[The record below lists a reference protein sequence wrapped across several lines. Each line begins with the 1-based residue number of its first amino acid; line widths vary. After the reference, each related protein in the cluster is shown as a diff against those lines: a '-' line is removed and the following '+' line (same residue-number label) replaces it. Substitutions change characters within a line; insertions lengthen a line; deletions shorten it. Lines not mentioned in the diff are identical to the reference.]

1 MTDARFLRTL
11 IPSLPSEF
19 ANALRNLCSTNSAN
33 ELFLENF
40 VRLLTGA
47 ECTSDASQSL
57 RDEWVA
63 KQTATRQ
70 ALAELVQTPAG
81 ENSGALK
88 RPLDQGDT
96 EGSKRQRVSPP
107 DTSTDLTSDPVQFTL
122 HAVSTTSPV
131 RKKVDISIRKSS
143 VTFTNP
149 SSGNVEATVPL
160 SSLKRAFLLPTRG
173 KTKAHWTVVILS
185 NDVTEKAA
193 AKAKDDSP
201 QIIFGIDASTTAP
214 LYTTSLNGKE
224 THAKGSPS
232 LPAIRAFLSNL
243 PKEVTVHEPSTDEF
257 KSSVNQLGS
266 TSASS
271 TGVPGVEAYRAAKQG
286 NLWFMKEGLLWGE
299 SKPCEFWALEDL
311 LNPSEGVRLS
321 PGSGRVFSVTVVR
334 KSSDEQKM
342 KVEGEEEEEDLGFET
357 EMSMIDSRERDG
369 VFDWVRKH
377 QNMFGRKPGDAPAP
391 AATATKSKAPV
402 PSGPL
407 TIRSIAMES
416 DSEDEDFVGS
426 DSDSDGSGS
435 SEDDEEGSDE
445 DGEGEDDEEEEDAE
459 GSNAEN
465 EEDGDEELD
474 PARHPLMRPG
484 AMPKMSKA
492 VMDAV
497 VGMVEDDFMGAGDA
511 EGEVD
516 ELDD

>member
-1 MTDARFLRTL
+1 MADAQFLRTL
-11 IPSLPSEF
+11 VPTLPTEFAKTLRTLCSIPS
-19 ANALRNLCSTNSAN
+19 N

-47 ECTSDASQSL
+47 DCTSDASQTL
-57 RDEWVA
+57 RDEWAA
-63 KQTATRQ
+63 KQFATRQ
-70 ALAELVQTPAG
+70 ALAGLVKPPAN
-81 ENSGALK
+81 EPNGAVK
-88 RPLDQGDT
+88 RPIDDAT
-96 EGSKRQRVSPP
+96 AEGSKRQRVSLPE
-107 DTSTDLTSDPVQFTL
+107 TSTDLTSDPVQFTL

-131 RKKVDISIRKSS
+131 RKKVDISIRKTS

-185 NDVTEKAA
+185 SDVTEKSA
-193 AKAKDDSP
+193 AKDDSP
-201 QIIFGIDASTTAP
+201 QIIFGLDATATAP
-214 LYTTSLNGKE
+214 LYTTSANGKD

-232 LPAIRAFLSNL
+232 LPAIRTFLSNL
-243 PKEVTVHEPSTDEF
+243 PKGVAQHEPSTDEF

-266 TSASS
+266 SSAST
-271 TGVPGVEAYRAAKQG
+271 TGVPGLEAYRAAKQG
-286 NLWFMKEGLLWGE
+286 NLWFTKDGLLWGE

-334 KSSDEQKM
+334 KSPPNDDNKM
-342 KVEGEEEEEDLGFET
+342 QVEGDEEEEDMGIET
-357 EMSMIDSRERDG
+357 ELGMIDSRERDG
-369 VFDWVRKH
+369 VYDWVRKH
-377 QNMFGRKPGDAPAP
+377 QNMFGRKPGDAPVPESAAPKVKAP
-391 AATATKSKAPV
+391 AHG
-402 PSGPL
+402 GPM
-407 TIRSIAMES
+407 TIRSLALDS
-416 DSEDEDFVGS
+416 DSEDEDFQGS
-426 DSDSDGSGS
+426 DDDSGSGRGSGS
-435 SEDDEEGSDE
+435 EDSDDEDE
-445 DGEGEDDEEEEDAE
+445 DGDKDGDEEEKDAE
-459 GSNAEN
+459 GSLD
-465 EEDGDEELD
+465 EDEDADGELD

-497 VGMVEDDFMGAGDA
+497 VGMVEEDLIGGGEGD
-511 EGEVD
+511 EEVD